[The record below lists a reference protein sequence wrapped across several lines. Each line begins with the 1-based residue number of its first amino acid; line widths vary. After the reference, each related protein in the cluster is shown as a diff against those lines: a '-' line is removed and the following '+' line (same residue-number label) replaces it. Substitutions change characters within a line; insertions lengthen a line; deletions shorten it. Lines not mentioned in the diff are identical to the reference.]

1 MLLVAKVTTPHPLRG
16 SAPLEGEP
24 FAVTVIVVYIVHFV
38 IIVIFVITVIFV
50 IFVIFVTVIG

>member
-1 MLLVAKVTTPHPLRG
+1 MSVEVTDSLQSP
-16 SAPLEGEP
+16 SAIAPLEGEP
-24 FAVTVIVVYIVHFV
+24 FAVTVIVVYVVHFV